1 MKFNERLISAMDR
14 LGIKQIELAN
24 RTGIAPGTLS
34 NYMQGKYKAKGENMR
49 KLAEALNVNP
59 AWLDGLDAPMEIKK
73 TNTIELGR
81 KMEDWEYNYYS
92 QDLPIIE
99 RDEEVTRD
107 ELDLLTA
114 YRDADPAI
122 RAAVRKLLDLPE
134 VTE

>member
-34 NYMQGKYKAKGENMR
+34 NYMQGKYKAKGENLR
-49 KLAEALNVNP
+49 KIADALNVNP

-73 TNTIELGR
+73 TNIIDLGH
-81 KMEDWEYNYYS
+81 KLETWEQDYYS
-92 QDLPIIE
+92 QDIPTIE
-99 RDEEVTRD
+99 RDEEVTRE

-114 YRDADPAI
+114 YRDAGPAI
-122 RAAVRKLLDLPE
+122 RAAVRKLLDIPE
-134 VTE
+134 ESK